1 MIIPAICLSYIA
13 FTQDTLFLTGQ
24 RKVIA
29 KVIEIETA
37 KVKYRK
43 FDNLDGPIY
52 SLDKS
57 EVLKINY
64 RNGTTD
70 SFSIALESEKV
81 NTLTTG
87 DFASLIKLPNLK
99 VFVTAT
105 DTAAVIHAKRAIQ
118 NSLNW
123 TIADNR
129 TDCQLVVRFMFVSI
143 GMGDKKGKA
152 QFIDPAND
160 SILFETKSVNT
171 VFSWDMNTKRGVID
185 RIVNKTI
192 KRLVED

>member
-1 MIIPAICLSYIA
+1 MSKSKIVLIIPAICLSYIA

-70 SFSIALESEKV
+70 SFSIARESEKV

-87 DFASLIKLPNLK
+87 DFASLIKL
-99 VFVTAT
+99 
-105 DTAAVIHAKRAIQ
+105 
-118 NSLNW
+118 
-123 TIADNR
+123 R
-129 TDCQLVVRFMFVSI
+129 T
-143 GMGDKKGKA
+143 
-152 QFIDPAND
+152 
-160 SILFETKSVNT
+160 
-171 VFSWDMNTKRGVID
+171 
-185 RIVNKTI
+185 
-192 KRLVED
+192 